1 MEKFDLLTLG
11 EVLLRLSPKENKRI
25 VRSTEFESH
34 VGGAE
39 LNVASG
45 VSLLGLHTGIIS
57 KLPANAIGELARSK
71 VRSMNVSDDY
81 LVWDHTEDARLDHTF
96 MKVQHFHVNHRW
108 YTIENTVPLQEFR
121 LMNSRKKCIH
131 QPAVFMY
138 LVLPWHFA
146 RKQEH
151 VRLK

>member
-81 LVWDHTEDARLDHTF
+81 LVWDHTEDARLGAYFYESATF
-96 MKVQHFHVNHRW
+96 PRKPQV
-108 YTIENTVPLQEFR
+108 ICPL
-121 LMNSRKKCIH
+121 H
-131 QPAVFMY
+131 Y
-138 LVLPWHFA
+138 LN
-146 RKQEH
+146 R
-151 VRLK
+151 

>member
-81 LVWDHTEDARLDHTF
+81 LVWDHTEDARLGSYFYESATF
-96 MKVQHFHVNHRW
+96 PR
-108 YTIENTVPLQEFR
+108 
-121 LMNSRKKCIH
+121 KCIH

>member
-25 VRSTEFESH
+25 VRSMEFESH

-81 LVWDHTEDARLDHTF
+81 LVWDHTF
-96 MKVQHFHVNHRW
+96 MKVQHFRVNRRW
-108 YTIENTVPLQEFR
+108 YTIENTAPLQEYR
-121 LMNSRKKCIH
+121 LMNFQKKCIH
-131 QPAVFMY
+131 QPVVFTY
-138 LVLPWHFA
+138 PVLLWHFV

>member
-81 LVWDHTEDARLDHTF
+81 LVWDHTEDARLGAYFYESATF
-96 MKVQHFHVNHRW
+96 PRKPQVSM
-108 YTIENTVPLQEFR
+108 TESTVTSPG
-121 LMNSRKKCIH
+121 SRSTSSRRICISLPGVSMY
-131 QPAVFMY
+131 PAS
-138 LVLPWHFA
+138 P
-146 RKQEH
+146 
-151 VRLK
+151 

>member
-45 VSLLGLHTGIIS
+45 VSLLGLV
-57 KLPANAIGELARSK
+57 LFLNCRQMRSGNWQE
-71 VRSMNVSDDY
+71 VRC
-81 LVWDHTEDARLDHTF
+81 
-96 MKVQHFHVNHRW
+96 
-108 YTIENTVPLQEFR
+108 VP
-121 LMNSRKKCIH
+121 
-131 QPAVFMY
+131 
-138 LVLPWHFA
+138 
-146 RKQEH
+146 
-151 VRLK
+151 

>member
-57 KLPANAIGELARSK
+57 
-71 VRSMNVSDDY
+71 
-81 LVWDHTEDARLDHTF
+81 
-96 MKVQHFHVNHRW
+96 
-108 YTIENTVPLQEFR
+108 
-121 LMNSRKKCIH
+121 
-131 QPAVFMY
+131 
-138 LVLPWHFA
+138 
-146 RKQEH
+146 
-151 VRLK
+151 

>member
-39 LNVASG
+39 LNVSSG

-81 LVWDHTEDARLDHTF
+81 LVWDHTEDARLGSYFYESATF
-96 MKVQHFHVNHRW
+96 PRKPQVVYDRKHSSITRISIDEFPEEM
-108 YTIENTVPLQEFR
+108 YTSAT
-121 LMNSRKKCIH
+121 SC
-131 QPAVFMY
+131 
-138 LVLPWHFA
+138 LVLLF
-146 RKQEH
+146 
-151 VRLK
+151 

>member
-57 KLPANAIGELARSK
+57 KLPAMPL
-71 VRSMNVSDDY
+71 
-81 LVWDHTEDARLDHTF
+81 
-96 MKVQHFHVNHRW
+96 
-108 YTIENTVPLQEFR
+108 ENLHEAKCVP
-121 LMNSRKKCIH
+121 
-131 QPAVFMY
+131 
-138 LVLPWHFA
+138 
-146 RKQEH
+146 
-151 VRLK
+151 

>member
-71 VRSMNVSDDY
+71 VRYISRTVYVSAVSAMTIWYGITRRMQDLVLIFMRVLPSLENRRWSM
-81 LVWDHTEDARLDHTF
+81 TES
-96 MKVQHFHVNHRW
+96 
-108 YTIENTVPLQEFR
+108 TVPSPG
-121 LMNSRKKCIH
+121 SRSTSSRRICISLPGVSMY
-131 QPAVFMY
+131 PAS
-138 LVLPWHFA
+138 P
-146 RKQEH
+146 
-151 VRLK
+151 